1 MLSALEAGRGGEPS
15 AKLAVSHRLLGHRQM
30 GFFCPL
36 TKKGKNYYCGPDNAA
51 VYLAFLGLSSFPVTH
66 GSGLFSKTSS
76 MLVVLSTFFPHQLT
90 IRKMVK
96 MQDDVQRRAR
106 KLSTSYEE
114 QLKEL
119 G

>member
-30 GFFCPL
+30 GSFCPL